1 VGAGQAAAGFTLIEL
16 LMVIA
21 IVAVSAS
28 LITLA
33 LRDSSASRLEEEG
46 ARLVAL
52 LEMARA
58 EARVAGSSVRWMP
71 VADSEQHHFRFV
83 GVREKTS
90 LPTRW
95 LDASTRAQVSG
106 GVFVVLGPQAI
117 LPAQRVV
124 LSLGQQQLEV
134 ATDGL
139 GPFTVGGPAAAR

>member
-1 VGAGQAAAGFTLIEL
+1 MPTSAPGNSSRALLRRRAVVARRASVGAGQAAAGFTLIEL

-58 EARVAGSSVRWMP
+58 
-71 VADSEQHHFRFV
+71 
-83 GVREKTS
+83 
-90 LPTRW
+90 
-95 LDASTRAQVSG
+95 
-106 GVFVVLGPQAI
+106 
-117 LPAQRVV
+117 
-124 LSLGQQQLEV
+124 
-134 ATDGL
+134 
-139 GPFTVGGPAAAR
+139 